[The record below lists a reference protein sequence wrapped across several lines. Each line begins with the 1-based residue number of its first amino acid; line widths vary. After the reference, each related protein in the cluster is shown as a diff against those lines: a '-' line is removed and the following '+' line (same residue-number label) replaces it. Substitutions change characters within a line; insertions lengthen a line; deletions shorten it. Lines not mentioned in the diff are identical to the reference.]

1 MEMYIEDRA
10 RMSAMMLSSGQV
22 PQQSSSPSAN
32 QFSYSPPPPPPPP
45 STPVSQNFTS
55 VSTSPFLG
63 TLAKPKPILIDKQSS
78 EPNTPI
84 VRNFD
89 KQIQRGNSDLSQRII
104 KKRVTLRHSLD
115 TTVNR
120 CSSASM
126 SRSSANE
133 AHRSARSDSSIGPS
147 ILISAP
153 AIKLETDIEANYN
166 NAQNDSRSTLLS
178 SADSVEH
185 EIPSESSTLGTEIES
200 LCVSDEIVDVMG
212 GTDSADFDFIDDI
225 PMGSSSRKSSQES
238 YTIALRQQYD
248 QLLIPE
254 MPDTGNE
261 SDCDLSSTTVIHA
274 EDESLIDPITSET
287 TKLHPKYHHH
297 PHHTHHHAHHHY
309 KTSHDNL

>member
-10 RMSAMMLSSGQV
+10 RMNAMTLSSGQV
-22 PQQSSSPSAN
+22 PLQSSSPSAN
-32 QFSYSPPPPPPPP
+32 QCPYSPPPPPPPP
-45 STPVSQNFTS
+45 STPVSQNFTI
-55 VSTSPFLG
+55 VSTSPFSG

-84 VRNFD
+84 ARNFD
-89 KQIQRGNSDLSQRII
+89 KQIQRGNSDLGQRII

-120 CSSASM
+120 CSSAGI
-126 SRSSANE
+126 SRPVTE
-133 AHRSARSDSSIGPS
+133 AQRSTRSDSSIGPS

-185 EIPSESSTLGTEIES
+185 EIPSESSTLGTEVES

-212 GTDSADFDFIDDI
+212 GRDSADFDFIDDI

-254 MPDTGNE
+254 VPDTGNE
-261 SDCDLSSTTVIHA
+261 SDCDLSTTTVVHA
-274 EDESLIDPITSET
+274 EHQSLMNPMTSET
-287 TKLHPKYHHH
+287 TKLHPQYHHH